1 MIGSQRKL
9 TLDTRRG
16 DDVLPMNR
24 RLAPSWGCV
33 LGAGALVR
41 PAERRLLA
49 GLALSAATVLAGCAS
64 APAENRAPPD
74 DESVVGYYWQSI
86 SGHLAMLNASRPVA
100 DWLADN
106 STPDELRGRLELSQ
120 RLRDFGV
127 AELGLPDNDSYR
139 RYADIHRGAVVWN
152 VVAAPELSLTLQTWC
167 FPVLG
172 CVGYRGYFAQ
182 AGADALGARLKAHGL
197 EVSVYGV
204 PAYSTLGKLPGSWFA
219 DPLLSTFINY
229 SDAELARLVFH
240 ELAHQVVYADGD
252 TMFNESFATAVERIG
267 AELWLARHGTSSDR
281 AAYEAVQRRRA
292 DFQALTMDYRKRL
305 EALYASPLDAAA
317 KRQRKV
323 QLMAALRADHQRLK
337 RERWGGYAG
346 YDHWFERANNAALGV
361 LAAYTARVAAF
372 EALYLREGR
381 DFKRF
386 YAEVARLASLP
397 AAERTAALDALDP
410 PGSTR
415 TATPG

>member
-1 MIGSQRKL
+1 MLRPWRAWL
-9 TLDTRRG
+9 
-16 DDVLPMNR
+16 
-24 RLAPSWGCV
+24 LAGFT
-33 LGAGALVR
+33 G
-41 PAERRLLA
+41 LLA
-49 GLALSAATVLAGCAS
+49 GLSSGCAS
-64 APAENRAPPD
+64 APADHRAPPD
-74 DESVVGYYWQSI
+74 DESLVGYYWQSI
-86 SGHLAMLNASRPVA
+86 SGHLALLNSARPVA
-100 DWLADN
+100 EWLADN
-106 STPDELRGRLELSQ
+106 NTPDELRDRLELSQ

-127 AELGLPDNDSYR
+127 AELGLPDNSSYR
-139 RYADIHRGAVVWN
+139 RYADIHRSAVVWN

-182 AGADALGARLKAHGL
+182 AGADVLGAQLKAHGL

-240 ELAHQVVYADGD
+240 ELAHQVVYAEGD

-267 AELWLARHGTSSDR
+267 AERWLARYGSAADR
-281 AAYEAVQRRRA
+281 AAYDAVQRRRA
-292 DFQALTMDYRKRL
+292 DFQTLTQDYRRRL
-305 EALYASPLDAAA
+305 DALYASPLDATA
-317 KRQRKV
+317 KRQRKAD
-323 QLMAALRADHQRLK
+323 LMAALRAEHRRLK
-337 RERWGGYAG
+337 SERWGGYAG
-346 YDHWFERANNAALGV
+346 YDNWFERANNAALGV

-372 EALYLREGR
+372 EALFEREGR
-381 DFKRF
+381 DFRRF

-397 AAERTAALDALDP
+397 AAERSAALDALDP